1 MRLREKQ
8 ILDSV
13 LGPKVYDR
21 RIRPGSAAN
30 ATDGKTLNDF
40 KLNICTLPFFS
51 VHMAFGLL
59 LVDMMIIKQTYD

>member
-30 ATDGKTLNDF
+30 ATDGKTLIDIP
-40 KLNICTLPFFS
+40 LNICTLLFFS
-51 VHMAFGLL
+51 LWLL
-59 LVDMMIIKQTYD
+59 IDMMTIKLLHD

>member
-30 ATDGKTLNDF
+30 ATDGKTFINF
-40 KLNICTLPFFS
+40 PNICTLLFFS
-51 VHMAFGLL
+51 VWLL
-59 LVDMMIIKQTYD
+59 IDMMTIKLLHD

>member
-30 ATDGKTLNDF
+30 ATDGKTHIDF
-40 KLNICTLPFFS
+40 PNFL
-51 VHMAFGLL
+51 
-59 LVDMMIIKQTYD
+59 